1 MKLELDHVVHFLN
14 RHPLEAVKLLKN
26 HGYHAVMGGRHE
38 HWGTHNSLFYNG
50 LSYVEFLAI
59 EDRQKANEADNPLV
73 QQLINDIGKGE
84 GVGQICLRT
93 DNISV
98 LQSTIRKRGFNTS
111 DIFDGSRKRE
121 DGSVIRW
128 KMLFI
133 LEKTFMP
140 FPFFIE
146 WEQTDEE
153 RLHDLK
159 KLRMITEDQEN
170 RSIKSVTYTV
180 HNAEKAAKEWSK
192 LFDVPI
198 LDITDSEDKT
208 ASVQVGELEVV
219 FVQPATKESDLYKVL
234 HQRGERPFLVTFEPK
249 LQKQGFELFG
259 TRYQ

>member
-1 MKLELDHVVHFLN
+1 MKLEIDHVVHFLN

-38 HWGTHNSLFYNG
+38 NWGTHNSLFYNG

-73 QQLINDIGKGE
+73 QQLISDIGRGE

-93 DNISV
+93 NNISV
-98 LQSTIRKRGFNTS
+98 LQSTIWKRGFKTS
-111 DIFDGSRKRE
+111 GIFNGSRKRE

-133 LEKTFMP
+133 IEKTLLP

-153 RLHDLK
+153 RFHDLK
-159 KLRMITEDQEN
+159 KLQMITDDQEN

-198 LDITDSEDKT
+198 HYLKDAKDIT
-208 ASVQVGELEVV
+208 ASIQVGALEIV

-234 HQRGERPFLVTFEPK
+234 HQRGDRPLLVTFEPI
-249 LQKQGFELFG
+249 LRKQGFELFG